1 MELEESFSEAMP
13 SESVTR
19 AIRNAAPTASTPA
32 HSQIGELTAG
42 SMLGGYRLNRCL
54 GRGGMGDVHAA
65 THAQT
70 SREVV
75 VKVLS
80 TEMMVNDEAVVRFRQ
95 EAAVMARIK
104 HPNVVRLL
112 DFNFMSDGRPY
123 LVMEYLPGENL
134 GEILATRSFTVPQ
147 VSAIIN
153 QVAAALDAAHQ
164 LGVVHRDLKPENI
177 MVVPRA
183 GQRDLIKVIDFGI
196 CKARRFNHLTSK
208 GTVMGTPEFMSP
220 EQAQGR
226 HEEVEAPSDQ
236 FALAVIAYLML
247 AGRMP
252 WAASTAEEILHCV
265 VHKYPLALSDD
276 GQYGAVE
283 AVLFRAMAK
292 APGERYRSILAFS
305 RAFDLALIQTGLLP
319 APFEEDAPPPARLP
333 ASGVRGDDQGDEDDQ
348 DDQIMARGL
357 EILNRPRR
365 RGTQVGRAAVVAAAL
380 MLGGY
385 LGVNHGA
392 VIRERARRGLT
403 ELQLLAHGPVARRAM
418 EGEKRMMSRA
428 SQNAKAYLSMGT
440 NP

>member
-1 MELEESFSEAMP
+1 MSLRQDMP
-13 SESVTR
+13 SQRATR
-19 AIRNAAPTASTPA
+19 PIRNVEPSHLPA
-32 HSQIGELTAG
+32 VSSSAGELPAG
-42 SMLGGYRLNRCL
+42 TMLGGYCLTRCL

-80 TEMMVNDEAVVRFRQ
+80 PDMVVNDEAMVRFRQ
-95 EAAVMARIK
+95 EAAVMARIR

-112 DFNFMSDGRPY
+112 DFNFMTDGRPY

-134 GEILATRSFTVPQ
+134 GEILTGRTFSVPE
-147 VSAIIN
+147 VSDVIN

-183 GQRDLIKVIDFGI
+183 GQSDLIKVIDFGI

-226 HEEVEAPSDQ
+226 HEEVDAPSDQ

-247 AGRMP
+247 AGHMP
-252 WAASTAEEILHCV
+252 WAASTPEEILHCV
-265 VHKYPLALSDD
+265 IHKYPLALTDD

-292 APGERYRSILAFS
+292 APEERYRSILAFS
-305 RAFDLALIQTGLLP
+305 RAFDLALIQTGLMPAPCEQDEPPPRRLP
-319 APFEEDAPPPARLP
+319 AP
-333 ASGVRGDDQGDEDDQ
+333 SVRQHAAHDE
-348 DDQIMARGL
+348 IVARGL
-357 EILNRPRR
+357 EILTRPRR
-365 RGTQVGRAAVVAAAL
+365 RATQVGRAAVVAAAL
-380 MLGGY
+380 LVGGY
-385 LGVNHGA
+385 FAAADRA
-392 VIRERARRGLT
+392 VIRARAQQGLT
-403 ELQLLAHGPVARRAM
+403 ALQLFVHGPAARRAVD
-418 EGEKRMMSRA
+418 GERLISRA
-428 SQNAKAYLSMGT
+428 SQNARAYLSMGT
-440 NP
+440 SP

>member
-1 MELEESFSEAMP
+1 MNCPEDMP
-13 SESVTR
+13 SQRATR
-19 AIRNAAPTASTPA
+19 PIRNADPSRLPAVSPQAP
-32 HSQIGELTAG
+32 ELTAG
-42 SMLGGYRLNRCL
+42 SMLGAYRINRCL

-65 THAQT
+65 THVQT
-70 SREVV
+70 AREVV

-80 TEMMVNDEAVVRFRQ
+80 PDMVVNDEAVVRFRQ
-95 EAAVMARIK
+95 EAAVMARIQ

-112 DFNFMSDGRPY
+112 DFNFMTDGRPY

-134 GEILATRSFTVPQ
+134 GEILTRRTFSVPQ
-147 VSAIIN
+147 VSDLVN

-183 GQRDLIKVIDFGI
+183 GQGDLIKVIDFGI

-220 EQAQGR
+220 EQAQGH

-252 WAASTAEEILHCV
+252 WAASTPEEILHCV
-265 VHKYPLALSDD
+265 IHKYPLALTDD

-292 APGERYRSILAFS
+292 TPDERYRSILAFS
-305 RAFDLALIQTGLLP
+305 RAFDLALVQSGLLP
-319 APFEEDAPPPARLP
+319 ARGAEDGAEDEPPPRRLP
-333 ASGVRGDDQGDEDDQ
+333 AGSVRSHQAHDEDL
-348 DDQIMARGL
+348 ARGL
-357 EILNRPRR
+357 EILTRPRR
-365 RGTQVGRAAVVAAAL
+365 RATQVGRTAVIAAL
-380 MLGGY
+380 ILGSY
-385 LGVNHGA
+385 FTVTDRA
-392 VIRERARRGLT
+392 VIRERAQHGLT
-403 ELQLLAHGPVARRAM
+403 ALQLFMHGAAARRAVD
-418 EGEKRMMSRA
+418 GERLISRA
-428 SQNAKAYLSMGT
+428 SQNAKAYLSLGT
-440 NP
+440 SP

>member
-1 MELEESFSEAMP
+1 
-13 SESVTR
+13 
-19 AIRNAAPTASTPA
+19 
-32 HSQIGELTAG
+32 
-42 SMLGGYRLNRCL
+42 MLGAYRLTRCL

-80 TEMMVNDEAVVRFRQ
+80 PDMVVNDEAVVRFRQ
-95 EAAVMARIK
+95 EAAVMARIQ

-112 DFNFMSDGRPY
+112 DFNFMTDGRPY
-123 LVMEYLPGENL
+123 LVMEYLAGENL
-134 GEILATRSFTVPQ
+134 GEILTRRTFSVPQ
-147 VSAIIN
+147 VSDVIN

-183 GQRDLIKVIDFGI
+183 GQGDLIKVIDFGI

-247 AGRMP
+247 AGHMP
-252 WAASTAEEILHCV
+252 WAASTPEEILHCV
-265 VHKYPLALSDD
+265 INNYPLALTDD
-276 GQYGAVE
+276 GKYGVVQ

-292 APGERYRSILAFS
+292 APEERYRSILAFS
-305 RAFDLALIQTGLLP
+305 RAFDQALIQTGLLP
-319 APFEEDAPPPARLP
+319 APCDEDEPPPRRLP
-333 ASGVRGDDQGDEDDQ
+333 ASSVRRHEAHDAVV
-348 DDQIMARGL
+348 ARGL
-357 EILNRPRR
+357 EILTRPRR
-365 RGTQVGRAAVVAAAL
+365 RATQVGRAAMAAVL
-380 MLGGY
+380 ILGGY
-385 LGVNHGA
+385 FAATDRA
-392 VIRERARRGLT
+392 VIRERAQHGLT
-403 ELQLLAHGPVARRAM
+403 ALQLFVRGPAARRAVD
-418 EGEKRMMSRA
+418 GERLISRA

-440 NP
+440 SP

>member
-1 MELEESFSEAMP
+1 MP
-13 SESVTR
+13 TQNATR
-19 AIRNAAPTASTPA
+19 PIRNADPGHLPPMG
-32 HSQIGELTAG
+32 SQTSSQTGELPAG
-42 SMLGGYRLNRCL
+42 SMLGAYRLNRCL

-80 TEMMVNDEAVVRFRQ
+80 PDMVVNDEAVVRFRQ
-95 EAAVMARIK
+95 EAAVMARIQ

-112 DFNFMSDGRPY
+112 DFNFMTDGRPY

-134 GEILATRSFTVPQ
+134 GEILSVRSFSVPQ
-147 VSAIIN
+147 VSEIIN

-183 GQRDLIKVIDFGI
+183 GQSDLIKVIDFGI
-196 CKARRFNHLTSK
+196 CKARRYNHLTSK

-252 WAASTAEEILHCV
+252 WAASTPEEILHCV
-265 VHKYPLALSDD
+265 VHKYPLALTDD
-276 GQYGAVE
+276 GKYAMVE

-292 APGERYRSILAFS
+292 APEERYRSILAFS
-305 RAFDLALIQTGLLP
+305 RAFDQALIATGLLP
-319 APFEEDAPPPARLP
+319 APFVEDEPPPRRVPAANLPEQDEVVAR
-333 ASGVRGDDQGDEDDQ
+333 A
-348 DDQIMARGL
+348 L

-365 RGTQVGRAAVVAAAL
+365 RGTRIGRTAVLAAAL
-380 MLGGY
+380 VAGGY
-385 LGVNHGA
+385 FAATNSA
-392 VIRERARRGLT
+392 VIRSRARHGLT
-403 ELQLLAHGPVARRAM
+403 ALRVFAHGPATRRA
-418 EGEKRMMSRA
+418 EDGERLISRA

-440 NP
+440 SP

>member
-1 MELEESFSEAMP
+1 MSLPEHMP
-13 SESVTR
+13 SQRATR
-19 AIRNAAPTASTPA
+19 PIRNADPSHLPA
-32 HSQIGELTAG
+32 VSSQPAELPVG
-42 SMLGGYRLNRCL
+42 SMLGAYRLTRCL

-80 TEMMVNDEAVVRFRQ
+80 PDMVVNDEAVVRFRQ
-95 EAAVMARIK
+95 EAAVMARIR

-112 DFNFMSDGRPY
+112 DFNFMTDGRPY

-134 GEILATRSFTVPQ
+134 GEILSTRSFSVPQ

-183 GQRDLIKVIDFGI
+183 GQSDLIKVIDFGI

-247 AGRMP
+247 AGHMP
-252 WAASTAEEILHCV
+252 WRASTPEEILHCV
-265 VHKYPLALSDD
+265 INNYPLALTDD
-276 GQYGAVE
+276 GKYGAVQ

-292 APGERYRSILAFS
+292 APEERYRSILAFS
-305 RAFDLALIQTGLLP
+305 RAFDLALVQSGLLP
-319 APFEEDAPPPARLP
+319 APCAEDEPPPRRLP
-333 ASGVRGDDQGDEDDQ
+333 ASSVRRLEAHDEVVAQ
-348 DDQIMARGL
+348 GL
-357 EILNRPRR
+357 EILTRPRR
-365 RGTQVGRAAVVAAAL
+365 RATQVGRAAVAAAL
-380 MLGGY
+380 ILGGY
-385 LGVNHGA
+385 FAATDRA
-392 VIRERARRGLT
+392 VIRERAQQGLT
-403 ELQLLAHGPVARRAM
+403 ALQLFVHGPAARRAVD
-418 EGEKRMMSRA
+418 GERLISRA

-440 NP
+440 SP